1 MRTDQKILTMLL
13 DDGAKNMSDIDI
25 LNNSGILK
33 NKKPKDIVELIKDM
47 KTLRNAPKKML
58 MQVREEIG
66 YVRE

>member
-1 MRTDQKILTMLL
+1 MQTDQKILTMLL

-33 NKKPKDIVELIKDM
+33 NKKPKDVVELIKDM

>member
-33 NKKPKDIVELIKDM
+33 NKKPKDVVELIKDM

>member
-13 DDGAKNMSDIDI
+13 DNGAKNMSDIDI